1 MASSSAA
8 QIPSDMPPAYS
19 KNDPTPHKARNG
31 IPPDHR
37 RSMEDAS
44 REVPE
49 GWIRQYDPES
59 SHQFYVDTR
68 TERAIWHHPYDD
80 DEYMASLSPEQRAR
94 IRGLSRVPTDAD
106 IIAESSDDDHHDPR
120 GPPRRQDSNP
130 SGMKKFGRKIK
141 DKVTSST
148 HQERE
153 AQRKKRAE
161 EEERAYQRHLEL
173 RKAMQKAVQTG
184 QPQLIGKDREGRDCY
199 LTPPQGAQSQQQNVR
214 MINPFGSSMGGGMGG
229 GMYGGR
235 PMMGGGMMGGGYGG
249 GYGGGGGYG
258 YGRPAYGYAR
268 PYGYGY
274 GGGLGL
280 PLIGGLAGGA
290 MLGGLLF

>member
-8 QIPSDMPPAYS
+8 QIPGDQPPPYS
-19 KNDPTPHKARNG
+19 KTDPTPHKTRNG

-49 GWIRQYDPES
+49 GWIRQYDPQT

-68 TERAIWHHPYDD
+68 TERSIWHHPYDD

-106 IIAESSDDDHHDPR
+106 IIAESSEDDAHDPR
-120 GPPRRQDSNP
+120 GPPKRQDSNP

-141 DKVTSST
+141 DKMTSST

-153 AQRKKRAE
+153 AARKKRAE
-161 EEERAYQRHLEL
+161 EEQKAYQRHLQF
-173 RKAMQKAVQTG
+173 RQAMQKAVQTG
-184 QPQLIGKDREGRDCY
+184 QPQFIGKDREGRDCY

-214 MINPFGSSMGGGMGG
+214 MINPFGAPYGGVGGGYPGG
-229 GMYGGR
+229 YGG
-235 PMMGGGMMGGGYGG
+235 PYGG
-249 GYGGGGGYG
+249 GYGM

-280 PLIGGLAGGA
+280 PILGGLAGGA
-290 MLGGLLF
+290 LLGGLLF

>member
-19 KNDPTPHKARNG
+19 KNDPTPHKTRNG

-37 RSMEDAS
+37 RSMEDAG

-80 DEYMASLSPEQRAR
+80 DEYMASLAPEQRAR

-106 IIAESSDDDHHDPR
+106 IIAESSDDDEHDPR
-120 GPPRRQDSNP
+120 GPPKRQDSNP

-148 HQERE
+148 HYERE
-153 AQRKKRAE
+153 AQRKKRAQE
-161 EEERAYQRHLEL
+161 EEEAYQRHLEL
-173 RKAMQKAVQTG
+173 RRAMQKAVQTG
-184 QPQLIGKDREGRDCY
+184 QPQLIGKDRQGRDCY

-214 MINPFGSSMGGGMGG
+214 MINPFGSPMGGGYGG
-229 GMYGGR
+229 GMYGG
-235 PMMGGGMMGGGYGG
+235 GMGYGG
-249 GYGGGGGYG
+249 GYGGGGMYG
-258 YGRPAYGYAR
+258 PYARPAYGYAR

-274 GGGLGL
+274 GGGLGM
-280 PLIGGLAGGA
+280 PLLGGLAGGA
-290 MLGGLLF
+290 LLGGLLF